1 MSMSGIY
8 KNTLAR
14 YLFFRCCNASSLLFV
29 YGTLIDTIYSMS
41 NGAYQELTIKSADLL
56 NFDSIREIARPETAE
71 MIGNS
76 ILMGFYSNM

>member
-8 KNTLAR
+8 KILLR
-14 YLFFRCCNASSLLFV
+14 DIFSSDVVMPHSCFLCMD
-29 YGTLIDTIYSMS
+29 TLIDTIYSMS

-56 NFDSIREIARPETAE
+56 NFESIREIARPETAE